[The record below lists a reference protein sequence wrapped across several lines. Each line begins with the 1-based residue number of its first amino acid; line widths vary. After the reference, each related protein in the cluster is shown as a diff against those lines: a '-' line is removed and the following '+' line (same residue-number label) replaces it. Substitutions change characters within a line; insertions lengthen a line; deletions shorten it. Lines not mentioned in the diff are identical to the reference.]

1 MLQCGLLGR
10 TLGHSYSP
18 AIHAM
23 LGDYRYDLIELEP
36 EALEDFVKHGPWDG
50 LNVTIPYKKAV
61 VPFCDALSPLAAA
74 LGSVNTLVKRDGRIY
89 GDNTDAYGFE
99 AMVRRLGVDCA
110 GKKALVLGSGGAS
123 VTAQAVL
130 RNLGAAVTVI
140 SRSGPDNYENL
151 DRHGDAA
158 ILVNA
163 TPVGMYPKAGTSPV
177 NLDLFPRLEAVLDI
191 VYNPTR
197 TRLILDAQARSIPA
211 ESGLWMLAA
220 QAVRASEQFTGQPI
234 PPETLER
241 VWRIVGRDMENIVLI
256 GMPGAGK
263 TTVGQLLAQK
273 LGREF
278 VDCDEVLVERAG
290 MPIPDYFAKYGEADS
305 GSWRRRCWRSWARS
319 PGWCWPRAAA
329 ASPGPRTGILLRQNG
344 TVVWVQRPLA
354 DLPIAGRPVVP
365 GQGRGGHLPGA
376 GAPVPAVFRF
386 RGGQPPPPKPP
397 PRRFCSSW
405 NKAPLEG
412 SWRGAA

>member
-61 VPFCDALSPLAAA
+61 VPFCDELSPLAAA
-74 LGSVNTLVKRDGRIY
+74 LGSVNTLVKRDGKIY

-163 TPVGMYPKAGTSPV
+163 TPVGMYPRAGTSPV
-177 NLDLFPRLEAVLDI
+177 DLDLFPRLEAVLDI
-191 VYNPTR
+191 VYNPAR

-241 VWRIVGRDMENIVLI
+241 VWRTVGRDMENIVLI

-290 MPIPDYFAKYGEADS
+290 MPIPDYFAKYGEAGFRQLETALLAELGQKS
-305 GSWRRRCWRSWARS
+305 RLVLA
-319 PGWCWPRAAA
+319 
-329 ASPGPRTGILLRQNG
+329 TGGGCVTRPENRDLLRQNG

-354 DLPIAGRPVVP
+354 DLPIAGRPVSQAKGVEAIFREREP
-365 GQGRGGHLPGA
+365 LYRQFSDFAVDNTTPEAAAEAILQQLEQGSP
-376 GAPVPAVFRF
+376 
-386 RGGQPPPPKPP
+386 
-397 PRRFCSSW
+397 
-405 NKAPLEG
+405 
-412 SWRGAA
+412 

>member
-1 MLQCGLLGR
+1 MLRCGLLGR

-36 EALEDFVKHGPWDG
+36 EALEAFVKTGPWDG

-61 VPFCDALSPLAAA
+61 VPFCDVLSPLAEA
-74 LGSVNTLVKRDGRIY
+74 LGSVNTLVKRDGQIF

-99 AMVRRLGVDCA
+99 AMVRHLGVDCR

-130 RNLGAAVTVI
+130 EQLGAAVTVI

-151 DRHGDAA
+151 HRHGDAA

-163 TPVGMYPKAGTSPV
+163 TPVGMYPKAGQSPV
-177 NLDLFPRLEAVLDI
+177 DLDRLPQLEAVLDI

-197 TRLILDAQARSIPA
+197 TRLILDAQARGIPC
-211 ESGLWMLAA
+211 ESGLLMLVA
-220 QAVRASEQFTGQPI
+220 QAVRASEIFTGQAI
-234 PPETLER
+234 PAETLSR
-241 VWRIVGRDMENIVLI
+241 VVAAVARDMENVTLI

-263 TTVGQLLAQK
+263 TTVGRILAQK

-278 VDCDEVLVERAG
+278 VDCDEVLVQRAG
-290 MPIPDYFAKYGEADS
+290 MPIPDYFAQFGEDAFRQLETALLRELGQKS
-305 GSWRRRCWRSWARS
+305 RLVLA
-319 PGWCWPRAAA
+319 
-329 ASPGPRTGILLRQNG
+329 TGGGCVTRPENRDLLRQNG
-344 TVVWVQRPLA
+344 TVVWVKRPLEA
-354 DLPIAGRPVVP
+354 LPIAGRPVSQALGVEEIYRRRQP
-365 GQGRGGHLPGA
+365 LYEQFSDF
-376 GAPVPAVFRF
+376 AVDNTTPEAAAEAILQQLDK
-386 RGGQPPPPKPP
+386 G
-397 PRRFCSSW
+397 
-405 NKAPLEG
+405 PLV
-412 SWRGAA
+412 